1 MTMTRNDLVAQL
13 HISLQDDLTHIY
25 EKLFCAA
32 LLTEGSD
39 VTARVLTEYNFL
51 KGVLKGETP

>member
-13 HISLQDDLTHIY
+13 HISLEDELPHIY

-32 LLTEGSD
+32 LLREGSE
-39 VTARVLTEYNFL
+39 VTERVLREYNFL
-51 KGVLKGETP
+51 KGVLKGGKE